1 MDDID
6 ERLKDGLGMTS
17 EEIEKLSK
25 KIKEIKLSIESVLL
39 DAEKNL
45 DKLLQSF
52 FQSLYKLETQES
64 NIFVSAVILVLGEF
78 FAHKVMLIESAYSL
92 AATDPLK
99 VYDRLSNETIEI
111 WSNLI
116 SRRQSFFRDNLISEL
131 EEMGRRVE

>member
-6 ERLKDGLGMTS
+6 ERLKDALGLTS
-17 EEIEKLSK
+17 EEVKKLNK
-25 KIKEIKLSIESVLL
+25 KIMEIKVSIEAVLL
-39 DAEKNL
+39 DAEKNI

-52 FQSLYKLETQES
+52 FQNVHTLEVEEAHVFIST
-64 NIFVSAVILVLGEF
+64 IVLVLGVF

-116 SRRQSFFRDNLISEL
+116 SRRQ
-131 EEMGRRVE
+131 